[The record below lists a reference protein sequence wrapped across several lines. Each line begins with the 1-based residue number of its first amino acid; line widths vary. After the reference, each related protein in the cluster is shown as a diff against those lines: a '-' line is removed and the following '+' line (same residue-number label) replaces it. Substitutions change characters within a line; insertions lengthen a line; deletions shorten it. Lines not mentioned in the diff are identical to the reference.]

1 MYNVNKPDDIE
12 LPSAKQLLKSTIIA
26 LVTAIVLL
34 LAVILPAEYGVD
46 PTGFGQ
52 TIGLTKMG
60 EIKSQLAL
68 EAEQEIPLQ
77 TTNVVTKI
85 DAAVR
90 AEPIAVKPSET
101 RSIELK
107 PGQAAELKLGMKKD
121 AVVSYQWSVNS
132 GHVNYDTHG
141 DGKGIDYFGYNK
153 GKAVTQDSGELKASF
168 DGKHGWFWRNRSEQV
183 VTVILVVSGDYSG
196 IYRVL

>member
-1 MYNVNKPDDIE
+1 MYNVNKPNDIE

-26 LVTAIVLL
+26 LVIAVVLL
-34 LAVILPAEYGVD
+34 LTVILPAEYGID
-46 PTGFGQ
+46 PTGVGK

-60 EIKSQLAL
+60 EIKNQLAL

-77 TTNVVTKI
+77 TIKVETTADIVVKSK
-85 DAAVR
+85 
-90 AEPIAVKPSET
+90 PIEIKPSET

-121 AVVSYQWSVNS
+121 AVVSYQWSVNA

-141 DGKGIDYFGYNK
+141 DGKGIDYFGYSK
-153 GKAVTQDSGELKASF
+153 GKAVTQDGGELKASF

-183 VTVILVVSGDYSG
+183 VTVTLVVSGDYSG